1 MGYELFNEEAEIVEK
16 GESLLEQGAFAD
28 PEASAR
34 FAEMLKH
41 YKKLLKNLQ
50 RLMRLSDRNE
60 EKLNALAH
68 AMDEK
73 NKLLE
78 ALSANLSKYLSPQI
92 VHSLLTGEKGTELI
106 TQRKKLTVF
115 FSDIKDFTK
124 TTENMQPE
132 DLSYLL
138 NSYFTEMSKIALHY
152 GATIDKFIGDAML
165 MFFGDPETK
174 GVKEDAEACVRMAV
188 AMQRRMKKLQD
199 EWRARGYNKPFH
211 MRIGIN
217 TGYCNVGN
225 FGSAD
230 RMDYTIIGG
239 EVNLAARLEAQA
251 EPDGILISAD
261 TFSLVRDMVE
271 AQERPPLTAK
281 GIEREVIPYA
291 VSGIYDDKPGSADHI
306 RKEFAGLRII
316 ADLEKVTAGDRGE
329 IIEGLEELL
338 ARLRREP
345 AGRPEKACAH
355 AERGSGAQRGDGG
368 AHLRLYASR
377 PLPVRGRVHGRGSGP
392 SAARCRA
399 GPLGR
404 TGGALRPAAGAE
416 QEGRAGNFRTQP
428 RASRGRPNEAE

>member
-225 FGSAD
+225 FGSED

-239 EVNLAARLEAQA
+239 EVNLAARLEVQA
-251 EPDGILISAD
+251 EPDGILISSD
-261 TFSLVRDMVE
+261 TFSLVQDIVE
-271 AQERPPLTAK
+271 AEERPKLTAK
-281 GIEREVIPYA
+281 GIEREIIPYA
-291 VSGIYDDKPGSADHI
+291 ITNIYDEELGCPDLI
-306 RKEFAGLRII
+306 RSEFKGLRII
-316 ADLEKVTAGDRGE
+316 ADLEKVCAEDKGA
-329 IIEGLEELL
+329 IIETMEQLL
-338 ARLRREP
+338 ARLREEP
-345 AGRPEKACAH
+345 AG
-355 AERGSGAQRGDGG
+355 
-368 AHLRLYASR
+368 
-377 PLPVRGRVHGRGSGP
+377 
-392 SAARCRA
+392 
-399 GPLGR
+399 
-404 TGGALRPAAGAE
+404 
-416 QEGRAGNFRTQP
+416 
-428 RASRGRPNEAE
+428 

>member
-124 TTENMQPE
+124 TTEDMQPE
-132 DLSYLL
+132 DLSDLL
-138 NSYFTEMSKIALHY
+138 NSYFTEMSEIALRH

-174 GVKEDAEACVRMAV
+174 GVRQDAEACVRMAV
-188 AMQRRMKKLQD
+188 AMQRRMKALQD
-199 EWRARGYNKPFH
+199 EWRVRGYNKPFH

-261 TFSLVRDMVE
+261 TFSLVRDIVE
-271 AQERPPLTAK
+271 VEERPPLMAK

-291 VSGIYDDKPGSADHI
+291 VTGIYGEKPANADHI

-316 ADLEKVTAGDRGE
+316 ADLGKVNAGDRGE

-338 ARLRREP
+338 ARLRRGP
-345 AGRPEKACAH
+345 TDRP
-355 AERGSGAQRGDGG
+355 DG
-368 AHLRLYASR
+368 
-377 PLPVRGRVHGRGSGP
+377 
-392 SAARCRA
+392 
-399 GPLGR
+399 
-404 TGGALRPAAGAE
+404 T
-416 QEGRAGNFRTQP
+416 
-428 RASRGRPNEAE
+428 